1 MKKLKIAPGYLCEAL
16 STAVKVTCSMKESA
30 SVLANCGI
38 NSCMCIIFT
47 LHTLI
52 QYCAGG
58 IMDSYARIVN
68 GDELYDTQEELLAA
82 IDLEM
87 QMAGQIQEDL
97 E

>member
-1 MKKLKIAPGYLCEAL
+1 MKKLKVAPGYLCEAL
-16 STAVKVTCSMKESA
+16 SDAVKVICSMRESTNA
-30 SVLANCGI
+30 LANFGI
-38 NSCMCIIFT
+38 NSCMCILFT
-47 LHTLI
+47 IHTLI
-52 QYCAGG
+52 QYCIGG
-58 IMDSYARIVN
+58 MMDSYAKIVN